1 MSRTI
6 ERVMRTF
13 ERDFFCD
20 PRVYLFQEQNKQA
33 FENIKLLLKEKGFKL
48 IYVNQ
53 ALIVDAK
60 DYNMPIS
67 KAGYTGPTGKETI
80 NDVLVDDE
88 HKRGLIVSA
97 KLGEIE
103 EQVDKKTVLVVDY
116 NNQVLTNEGFYETV
130 RQWLKDGV
138 SSLRSIKA
146 IVYLETNERVGD
158 FCPYGFYCPND
169 WLMISVTN

>member
-67 KAGYTGPTGKETI
+67 RAGYTGPTGEETI
-80 NDVLVDDE
+80 NDLLVDDE
-88 HKRGLIVSA
+88 RKRGLIVSV
-97 KLGEIE
+97 KLGEIK

-146 IVYLETNERVGD
+146 IVYLETNERVRD
-158 FCPYGFYCPND
+158 FCPYGSYCSND
-169 WLMISVTN
+169 